1 MFSKAALQPAVR
13 EGVRY
18 AVTGQTMVGVGQDA
32 SIKSVVQQNARGMLN
47 GSSGASL
54 ISIQYYTLDTLAPT
68 ASKAG
73 GNVVEVSLGHGFSL
87 GPLGPLMRS
96 NTPLWLS
103 VSSSDWT
110 ESCPS
115 GICPIR

>member
-1 MFSKAALQPAVR
+1 
-13 EGVRY
+13 
-18 AVTGQTMVGVGQDA
+18 
-32 SIKSVVQQNARGMLN
+32 MLN

-96 NTPLWLS
+96 NTPPFVIGEFVGL
-103 VSSSDWT
+103 D
-110 ESCPS
+110 
-115 GICPIR
+115 